1 MLETVLIVLAVALLV
16 MALLVGAV
24 AGRALWVTRSSRR
37 RLRELGGHREV
48 TVLLG
53 HAAAGRDQRPA
64 VGTLVRT
71 DESVVF
77 VPLSARAGTEV
88 HVARADLTTTSTAQ
102 SFMGRTFP
110 EPALLLTWD
119 QQGLGDAM
127 ALKVS
132 DPEEWIAAL
141 A

>member
-1 MLETVLIVLAVALLV
+1 MLIVLGVALLA

-37 RLRELGGHREV
+37 RLRELGGHHEV
-48 TVLLG
+48 SVLLG

-71 DESVVF
+71 DETVVF
-77 VPLSARAGTEV
+77 VPLSPRAGAEV
-88 HVARADLTTTSTAQ
+88 LVNRVEITTTATAQ
-102 SFMGRTFP
+102 SFMGRTFT
-110 EPALLLTWD
+110 EPALLITWD
-119 QQGLGDAM
+119 RLGLGDAI

-132 DPEEWIAAL
+132 DPEEWVAVL